1 MNKNLCSRDNI
12 GRFLGHFKTMLR
24 AFLRKEGLCEDVSGF
39 QSPIIVNWCF
49 RKKMKWSS
57 SYPKPQ
63 VVHNVVNLQ

>member
-39 QSPIIVNWCF
+39 QSSIIVDWYF
-49 RKKMKWSS
+49 RKEMEWSS

-63 VVHNVVNLQ
+63 VLQHIANH